1 MRCAKNNRRV
11 YEAAPSTRDSRGPA
25 LKREKEGIAAVSLP
39 EEGMQKPFVV
49 NGLKSTLVKLFG
61 DNRFS
66 GKNFFEKR
74 VDFLNE
80 ILTCFAYVDM
90 AEAGAYPHA
99 LNSYDKMILT
109 GFIITLGY
117 HQADGLETWRP
128 SIVKFLRE
136 CGFEE
141 VRLDKMIGFG
151 VDLQNSNDVLQA
163 ERNLFKALKQF
174 NERKDLAQKSY
185 KTTSSMSD
193 REYSIYKGLAPS
205 DDCAID
211 WWCGTGHFK
220 VILSPSNDLILEGE
234 NATYPLKKSAPGT
247 PDWAVASTNS
257 LVKAIWR
264 ATELNDLLDESDLE
278 PLKDLL
284 IAQEYMDASDPD
296 GDIAYSDAIEACS
309 DFVEQELVNA
319 GIIKYVGSM
328 VDFTNLDNVAAACE
342 AITRFLASV
351 DLILP
356 GGKAKVKRTVNKN
369 RKHRITANP
378 NLKAIGESRRFA
390 RRGR

>member
-1 MRCAKNNRRV
+1 MRCAKNSRRL
-11 YEAAPSTRDSRGPA
+11 YEATPSTRDSRGPA
-25 LKREKEGIAAVSLP
+25 LKRAADGIAAVSLP
-39 EEGMQKPFVV
+39 EEDTQRPFVV
-49 NGLKSTLVKLFG
+49 NGLKSTLVKLF
-61 DNRFS
+61 DDSRFS
-66 GKNFFEKR
+66 GENFFEKR
-74 VDFLNE
+74 IDFLNE
-80 ILTCFAYVDM
+80 ILTCYAYVDM

-99 LNSYDKMILT
+99 LNKYDKMTLT

-117 HQADGLETWRP
+117 HQADGLETWKP
-128 SIVKFLRE
+128 SIVKFLRD

-141 VRLDKMIGFG
+141 VMLDKMIGFG
-151 VDLQNSNDVLQA
+151 VDLQNSDDVLQD

-174 NERKDLAQKSY
+174 VERKDLAQKSY
-185 KTTSSMSD
+185 KTTAGMSD

-211 WWCGTGHFK
+211 WWCGTAHFK
-220 VILSPSNDLILEGE
+220 VVLSASNNLILEGE
-234 NATYPLKKSAPGT
+234 NAQYSLRDAAPGN
-247 PDWAVASTNS
+247 PDWAVASTNT
-257 LVKAIWR
+257 LVKAIWK

-296 GDIAYSDAIEACS
+296 GDVAYSDAIEACS

-319 GIIKYVGSM
+319 GVIKYVGSM
-328 VDFTNLDNVAAACE
+328 VDFTNLDNVAVACE
-342 AITRFLASV
+342 ALTRFLASV

-390 RRGR
+390 RRSR

>member
-39 EEGMQKPFVV
+39 EESTQRPFVV

-61 DNRFS
+61 DIRFS

-74 VDFLNE
+74 IDFLNE

-90 AEAGAYPHA
+90 AEVGAYPHA

-141 VRLDKMIGFG
+141 VMLDGMIGFG
-151 VDLQNSNDVLQA
+151 VNLQSSNNVLQD
-163 ERNLFKALKQF
+163 ERSLFKALKQF
-174 NERKDLAQKSY
+174 VERKDLAQKSY

-296 GDIAYSDAIEACS
+296 GDISYSDAIEACS

-342 AITRFLASV
+342 AITRFLESV

>member
-11 YEAAPSTRDSRGPA
+11 YEAAPSTRDSRGSA
-25 LKREKEGIAAVSLP
+25 LKRVADGIAAVSLP
-39 EEGMQKPFVV
+39 EEATQRPFVV
-49 NGLKSTLVKLFG
+49 NGLKSTLVKLF
-61 DNRFS
+61 DDSRFL
-66 GKNFFEKR
+66 GENFFEKR
-74 VDFLNE
+74 IDFLNE
-80 ILTCFAYVDM
+80 ILTCYAYVDM

-99 LNSYDKMILT
+99 LNKYDKMTLT
-109 GFIITLGY
+109 SFIITLDH
-117 HQADGLETWRP
+117 HQADGLETWKP
-128 SIVKFLRE
+128 SIVKFLRD

-141 VRLDKMIGFG
+141 VMLDEMIGFG
-151 VDLQNSNDVLQA
+151 VDLQNSDDVLQA

-174 NERKDLAQKSY
+174 IERKDLAQKSY

-234 NATYPLKKSAPGT
+234 DATYPLKKSAPGT
-247 PDWAVASTNS
+247 SDWAVASTNS

-296 GDIAYSDAIEACS
+296 GDVVYSDAIEACS

-356 GGKAKVKRTVNKN
+356 GGRAKVKRTVNKN
-369 RKHRITANP
+369 RKRRITANP

>member
-1 MRCAKNNRRV
+1 MRCAKYNRRIQ
-11 YEAAPSTRDSRGPA
+11 EAAPSTRDSRGPA
-25 LKREKEGIAAVSLP
+25 EKRSAEGIAAVSLP
-39 EEGMQKPFVV
+39 EENMQKPFVV

-61 DNRFS
+61 DRRFS
-66 GKNFFEKR
+66 GQNFFEQR
-74 VDFLNE
+74 LDFLNE
-80 ILTCFAYVDM
+80 TLTCFAYVDK
-90 AEAGAYPHA
+90 AEYDTYPHT

-109 GFIITLGY
+109 GFIISLGY
-117 HQADGLETWRP
+117 HQADGLEVWRP

-141 VRLDKMIGFG
+141 VMLDGMIGFG
-151 VDLQNSNDVLQA
+151 VDFQNSDNVLQD

-193 REYSIYKGLAPS
+193 KEYSIYKGLAPS

-220 VILSPSNDLILEGE
+220 VVLNANNDLILEDE
-234 NATYPLKKSAPGT
+234 NENLRPLGNS
-247 PDWAVASTNS
+247 DWAVTSTKS
-257 LVKAIWR
+257 LVKGIWI
-264 ATELNDLLDESDLE
+264 ATDLNGLLDESDLE

-342 AITRFLASV
+342 AITRFLESV

-356 GGKAKVKRTVNKN
+356 GGKAKAKRTVNKN

-390 RRGR
+390 RRSR

>member
-1 MRCAKNNRRV
+1 MQKNNRRV

-39 EEGMQKPFVV
+39 KESTQRPFVV

-61 DNRFS
+61 DIRFS

-74 VDFLNE
+74 IDFLNE

-90 AEAGAYPHA
+90 AEVEAYPHA

-117 HQADGLETWRP
+117 HQADGLEAWRP

-141 VRLDKMIGFG
+141 VMLDGMIGFG
-151 VDLQNSNDVLQA
+151 VDLQRSDNVLQD

-174 NERKDLAQKSY
+174 IERKDLAQKSY

-220 VILSPSNDLILEGE
+220 VILSPSNDLIL
-234 NATYPLKKSAPGT
+234 
-247 PDWAVASTNS
+247 
-257 LVKAIWR
+257 
-264 ATELNDLLDESDLE
+264 
-278 PLKDLL
+278 
-284 IAQEYMDASDPD
+284 
-296 GDIAYSDAIEACS
+296 
-309 DFVEQELVNA
+309 
-319 GIIKYVGSM
+319 
-328 VDFTNLDNVAAACE
+328 
-342 AITRFLASV
+342 
-351 DLILP
+351 P

>member
-1 MRCAKNNRRV
+1 MRCAKRNRRIC
-11 YEAAPSTRDSRGPA
+11 EAAPSTRDSRGPA
-25 LKREKEGIAAVSLP
+25 LKRAAEGIAAVSLP
-39 EEGMQKPFVV
+39 EEATQRPFVV
-49 NGLKSTLVKLFG
+49 NGLKSTLVKLF
-61 DNRFS
+61 DDSRFS
-66 GKNFFEKR
+66 GENFFEKR
-74 VDFLNE
+74 IDFLNE
-80 ILTCFAYVDM
+80 ILTCYAYVDM

-99 LNSYDKMILT
+99 LNKYDKMTLT
-109 GFIITLGY
+109 SFIITLDH
-117 HQADGLETWRP
+117 HQADGLETWKP
-128 SIVKFLRE
+128 SIVKFLRD

-141 VRLDKMIGFG
+141 VMLDEMIGFG
-151 VDLQNSNDVLQA
+151 VDLQNSDDGLQA
-163 ERNLFKALKQF
+163 ERTLFKALKQF
-174 NERKDLAQKSY
+174 IERKDLAQKSY

-220 VILSPSNDLILEGE
+220 IILSPSNDLILEGE

-247 PDWAVASTNS
+247 SDWAVASTNS

-264 ATELNDLLDESDLE
+264 ATDLNGLLDESDLE

-296 GDIAYSDAIEACS
+296 DDISYSDAIEACS

-342 AITRFLASV
+342 AITRFLEFV

-356 GGKAKVKRTVNKN
+356 GGRAKAKRSVNKN
-369 RKHRITANP
+369 RKRRITANP

-390 RRGR
+390 RRSR

>member
-1 MRCAKNNRRV
+1 MRCIKNNRRIC
-11 YEAAPSTRDSRGPA
+11 EAAPPTRDSRGPA
-25 LKREKEGIAAVSLP
+25 LKKAADGIAAVSLP
-39 EEGMQKPFVV
+39 EEDTQRPFVV
-49 NGLKSTLVKLFG
+49 NGLKSTLVELF
-61 DNRFS
+61 DDSRFPIE
-66 GKNFFEKR
+66 NFFEKR

-80 ILTCFAYVDM
+80 ILTCYAYVDM
-90 AEAGAYPHA
+90 AEAEAYPHA
-99 LNSYDKMILT
+99 LNKYDKMTLT

-117 HQADGLETWRP
+117 HQTDGLETWKP
-128 SIVKFLRE
+128 SIVKFLRD

-141 VRLDKMIGFG
+141 VMLDEMIGFG
-151 VDLQNSNDVLQA
+151 VDLQNSDDVLQA

-193 REYSIYKGLAPS
+193 REYSVYKGLEPF
-205 DDCAID
+205 DDYSID
-211 WWCGTGHFK
+211 WWCGTVHFK
-220 VILSPSNDLILEGE
+220 IILSPSNDLILEGE
-234 NATYPLKKSAPGT
+234 NATYLLKKSAS
-247 PDWAVASTNS
+247 DWAVASTNS

-264 ATELNDLLDESDLE
+264 ATDLNGLLDESDLE

-296 GDIAYSDAIEACS
+296 DDVVYSDAIEACS

-319 GIIKYVGSM
+319 GIINYVGSM

-342 AITRFLASV
+342 AITRFLESV
-351 DLILP
+351 DLIP
-356 GGKAKVKRTVNKN
+356 SGGCAKARRAVNKN
-369 RKHRITANP
+369 RKRRITANP

-390 RRGR
+390 RRSR

>member
-1 MRCAKNNRRV
+1 MRCAKRNRRIC
-11 YEAAPSTRDSRGPA
+11 EAAPSTRDSRGPA
-25 LKREKEGIAAVSLP
+25 IKRAADGIAAVSLP
-39 EEGMQKPFVV
+39 EEATQRPFVV
-49 NGLKSTLVKLFG
+49 NGLKSNLVKLFG
-61 DNRFS
+61 DTTFS
-66 GKNFFEKR
+66 GENFFEKR
-74 VDFLNE
+74 VDFLNGVL
-80 ILTCFAYVDM
+80 ICYAYVDM
-90 AEAGAYPHA
+90 TEAGAYPHA
-99 LNSYDKMILT
+99 LNKYDKMTLT

-117 HQADGLETWRP
+117 YQADGLETWKP
-128 SIVKFLRE
+128 SIVKFLRD

-141 VRLDKMIGFG
+141 VMLDKMIGFG
-151 VDLQNSNDVLQA
+151 VDLQNSDDVLQA

-220 VILSPSNDLILEGE
+220 VILSPSNELIIEGE

-264 ATELNDLLDESDLE
+264 ATELNDLLDKSDLE

-351 DLILP
+351 DLIPP

>member
-25 LKREKEGIAAVSLP
+25 LKRAAEGIAAVSLP
-39 EEGMQKPFVV
+39 EEATQSPFVV
-49 NGLKSTLVKLFG
+49 NGLKSALVGLFG
-61 DNRFS
+61 DLPFS
-66 GKNFFEKR
+66 GRNFFER
-74 VDFLNE
+74 RIDFLNE
-80 ILTCFAYVDM
+80 TLTCFAYVD
-90 AEAGAYPHA
+90 AKEVGAYPYA
-99 LNSYDKMILT
+99 LSKYDKMTLT

-117 HQADGLETWRP
+117 HQADGLETWKP

-136 CGFEE
+136 CDFEE
-141 VRLDKMIGFG
+141 VRLDGMIGFG
-151 VDLQNSNDVLQA
+151 VDLRNSNNVLQD

-174 NERKDLAQKSY
+174 NERKGLAQKSY

-247 PDWAVASTNS
+247 SDWAVASTNS

-264 ATELNDLLDESDLE
+264 ATDLNDLLDESDLE

-342 AITRFLASV
+342 AITRFLESV

-356 GGKAKVKRTVNKN
+356 GGHAKARRAVNKN
-369 RKHRITANP
+369 RKRRITANP
-378 NLKAIGESRRFA
+378 NLKTFGESRRFA
-390 RRGR
+390 KRR

>member
-1 MRCAKNNRRV
+1 MRCAKRNRRL
-11 YEAAPSTRDSRGPA
+11 YEATPSTRDSRGPA
-25 LKREKEGIAAVSLP
+25 IKRAADGIAAVSLP
-39 EEGMQKPFVV
+39 EEGTQRPFVV
-49 NGLKSTLVKLFG
+49 NGLKSTLVKLF
-61 DNRFS
+61 DDSRFS
-66 GKNFFEKR
+66 GENFFEKR
-74 VDFLNE
+74 IDFLNE
-80 ILTCFAYVDM
+80 ILTCYAYVDM

-99 LNSYDKMILT
+99 LNKYDKMTLT
-109 GFIITLGY
+109 SFIITLGY
-117 HQADGLETWRP
+117 HRADGLETWKP
-128 SIVKFLRE
+128 SIVKFLRD

-141 VRLDKMIGFG
+141 VMLDKMIGFG
-151 VDLQNSNDVLQA
+151 VDLQNSDDVLQA

-174 NERKDLAQKSY
+174 IERKDLAQKSY

-205 DDCAID
+205 DDYSID

-247 PDWAVASTNS
+247 SDWAVASTNS

-264 ATELNDLLDESDLE
+264 ATDLDGLLDESDLE

-296 GDIAYSDAIEACS
+296 DDISYSDAIEACS

-342 AITRFLASV
+342 AITRFLESV

-356 GGKAKVKRTVNKN
+356 GGRARAKRSVNKN